1 MDSAQ
6 LMENR
11 LDLFGEC
18 FRKIPW

>member
-1 MDSAQ
+1 MDIAQ